1 MRRYQK
7 GMSFLGLVFMFLV
20 IGTLGT
26 IFMKMYPLYMN
37 EMKLK
42 RAVTAAASNPDATA
56 STGALRTALQRWWD
70 VDDIEFLYPTDIT
83 INNGGKGK
91 GRTLSYD
98 YYARAEL
105 FADISV
111 IVHFKNDIPVS
122 GARGGVD

>member
-1 MRRYQK
+1 MRKYQR
-7 GMSFLGLVFMFLV
+7 GMSFLGLVFMFLA
-20 IGTLGT
+20 IGTVGT

-42 RAVTAAASNPDATA
+42 RAITETAKNPDVTGSAATLR
-56 STGALRTALQRWWD
+56 GALNRWWD
-70 VDDIEFLYPTDIT
+70 VDDIEFVTPSDIA
-83 INNGGKGK
+83 INNNKGK

-98 YYARAEL
+98 YYARADV

-111 IVHFKNDIPVS
+111 IVHFKNDIPVQ

>member
-7 GMSFLGLVFMFLV
+7 GMSFLGLVFMFFV
-20 IGTLGT
+20 IGVVGT

-42 RAVTAAASNPDATA
+42 RAVIEVSKKPEVMASLGTFR
-56 STGALRTALQRWWD
+56 SALSRWWD
-70 VDDIEFLYPTDIT
+70 VDDIEFVTPSDIK
-83 INNGGKGK
+83 INSSSR

-98 YYARAEL
+98 YYARADL

-111 IVHFKNDIPVS
+111 IVHFKNDVPVQVD
-122 GARGGVD
+122 RGGVN